1 MRVIRLSDKTF
12 KRFEKFTKEFIK
24 LRKETIENTHYATC
38 RDDIANHVM
47 FDIAVAI
54 ERATND

>member
-1 MRVIRLSDKTF
+1 MRIIRLSDRNF

-38 RDDIANHVM
+38 REDLASHVM
-47 FDIAVAI
+47 FDVAIAI
-54 ERATND
+54 ERAD